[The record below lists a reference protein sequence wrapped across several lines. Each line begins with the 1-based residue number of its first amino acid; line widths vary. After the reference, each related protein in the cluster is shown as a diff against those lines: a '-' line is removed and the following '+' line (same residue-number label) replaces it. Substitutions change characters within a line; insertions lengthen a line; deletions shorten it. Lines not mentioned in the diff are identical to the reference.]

1 VNLDST
7 GAGGREVLFQTGPN
21 HPWLAKYY
29 QASVPHPYAQT
40 LAEELFQHNFIPSDT
55 DFRVFR
61 DYGGVPGLDMASVMN
76 GYVYHTEFDNFRNV
90 ERGTYQSTGENVLP
104 LIWALANAPE
114 LDDTAAHE
122 KGHTVYY
129 DFMGWFMMTYTET
142 TSMAINIVVSVAAF
156 VCIGTSV
163 YIMTLD
169 NGSDAPKAVLMRFGI
184 IFLVQAGTLFV
195 ACGLTLLVAVFMQ
208 GVGLAE
214 SWYYGKWM
222 AFGLYFCT
230 LFFVFGMADSTC
242 GA

>member
-1 VNLDST
+1 
-7 GAGGREVLFQTGPN
+7 
-21 HPWLAKYY
+21 
-29 QASVPHPYAQT
+29 
-40 LAEELFQHNFIPSDT
+40 
-55 DFRVFR
+55 
-61 DYGGVPGLDMASVMN
+61 
-76 GYVYHTEFDNFRNV
+76 
-90 ERGTYQSTGENVLP
+90 
-104 LIWALANAPE
+104 

-142 TSMAINIVVSVAAF
+142 TSMAINITVSVAAF

-169 NGSDAPKAVLMRFGI
+169 NGSDAPKEVLMRFGI

-230 LFFVFGMADSTC
+230 LFFVFGILPAIYIGLTKRKTNMKLDQTIACFMHAQCILLALLCIIMTGMGIRSSYFPMVGVFFYTISVLLQIILKLTIKSMFYI
-242 GA
+242 